1 MPFPSLPAIVPSFPS
16 LSIPT
21 LPTLTLSESEKNLIS
36 RLQAEALRCR
46 PQMELDEAYYLG
58 EQVIDN
64 LRIAVPKELEFLRT
78 IVGWGALAV
87 DPYVER
93 HAVDCFRLADGT
105 DADPYLSSLW
115 AANGLDAELPLAIT
129 DALSMGRGWWVVG
142 SPLESGGAPQITV
155 ESPLNLAAI
164 WNMRGTEPEA
174 LFHEYWADGRR
185 RAALLIPN
193 QTVSLATNDK
203 GEWEVVNRDEHDFG
217 FVPAVRMPNQP
228 RSNNRNGRSAITSAL
243 RSTIDGA
250 CRTLLGLEVARE
262 IYSVP
267 QRIILGAAESD
278 FQKSDGTPKSA
289 WETYITSV
297 LGLER
302 DEEGNMPDVKQ
313 LAAYDPATFT
323 KLIENA
329 ASRAASIVLAPP
341 QEIGLYTQGNPVS
354 AEAQNTSE
362 SRRNRRARSQQAAF
376 GVPLAKVMQF
386 AAMFDNGGVLPEQF
400 RAIEVD
406 WVEVEEIDF
415 VGTSDAISKL
425 VSAGSIPATSDVT
438 LKRAGFNAVQR
449 ARLARDRNLEQGR
462 QTGRMIADALLARGQ
477 QAQQEPTQQQG
488 LMDSGNGPAG
498 L

>member
-1 MPFPSLPAIVPSFPS
+1 MALLPSFPGLPS
-16 LSIPT
+16 LSIPS
-21 LPTLTLSESEKNLIS
+21 LPNLTLSDDEKNLLS
-36 RLQAEALRCR
+36 RLQSEALRCR
-46 PQMELDEAYYLG
+46 DEMELSEAYYLG
-58 EQVIDN
+58 EQIIDN

-93 HAVDCFRLADGT
+93 HAVDCFRLTDGT
-105 DADPYLSSLW
+105 DADPYLSALW
-115 AANGLDAELPLAIT
+115 AENGLDAELPLAIT

-164 WNMRGTEPEA
+164 WNLRGTEPEA
-174 LFHEYWADGRR
+174 VFHEYWADGRR
-185 RAALLIPN
+185 HAALLVPN
-193 QTVSLATNDK
+193 QTITLATNDK
-203 GEWEVVNRDEHDFG
+203 NEWEIVNRDEHDFG
-217 FVPAVRMPNQP
+217 FVPVVRMANGA
-228 RSNNRNGRSAITSAL
+228 RSNSRAGRSAINPAL

-250 CRTLLGLEVARE
+250 CRTLLGLEVSRE

-289 WETYITSV
+289 WETYITST

-302 DEEGNMPDVKQ
+302 DENGDLPDIKQ
-313 LAAYDPATFT
+313 LQVYDPSTFT

-354 AEAQNTSE
+354 ADAQNTSE

-376 GVPLAKVMQF
+376 GVPLARVMQY
-386 AAMFDNGGVLPEQF
+386 AAMFDNKGVLPDQL
-400 RAIEVD
+400 RGIAVD
-406 WVEVEEIDF
+406 WISVKEDDF
-415 VGTSDAISKL
+415 VGSADAISKL
-425 VSAGSIPATSDVT
+425 VAAGSIPATSDVT
-438 LKRAGFNAVQR
+438 LKRAGFNAVER
-449 ARLARDRNLEQGR
+449 ARLAQDRSADDGR
-462 QTGRMIADALLARGQ
+462 QLARALAAGLV
-477 QAQQEPTQQQG
+477 PPQQG
-488 LMDSGNGPAG
+488 ATGGNAPSV
-498 L
+498 

>member
-1 MPFPSLPAIVPSFPS
+1 MQVPSFIPS
-16 LSIPT
+16 FPTLSIPT
-21 LPTLTLSESEKNLIS
+21 LPSLSLTEDERNLIAK
-36 RLQAEALRCR
+36 LQAEALRAR
-46 PQMELDEAYYLG
+46 PEMELAEAYLLG
-58 EQVIDN
+58 EQIIDN

-93 HAVDCFRLADGT
+93 HALDCFRLIDGT
-105 DADPYLSSLW
+105 DADPYLTSLW
-115 AANGLDAELPLAIT
+115 RENGLDAELPLAVT

-142 SPLESGGAPQITV
+142 SPLESGAAPRITA

-164 WNMRGTEPEA
+164 WNMRGTEPES

-185 RAALLIPN
+185 HAALLVPN
-193 QTVSLATNDK
+193 QTINLATNDK
-203 GEWEVVNRDEHDFG
+203 GEWEITSRDQHDFG

-228 RSNNRNGRSAITSAL
+228 RTNNRNGRSAITPAL

-302 DEEGNMPDVKQ
+302 DENGELPDVKQ
-313 LAAYDPATFT
+313 LAAYDPSTFT

-329 ASRAASIVLAPP
+329 ASRAASITLAPP

-354 AEAQNTSE
+354 ADAQNTSE
-362 SRRNRRARSQQAAF
+362 SRRNRRARSQQASF
-376 GVPLAKVMQF
+376 GVHLVKVMQY
-386 AAMFDNGGVLPEQF
+386 AAMFDNGGVLPDQYRRVE
-400 RAIEVD
+400 AD
-406 WVEVEEIDF
+406 WVGLEMLDF
-415 VGTSDAISKL
+415 STTADGITKL
-425 VSAGSIPATSDVT
+425 VSQGVIPATSDVT
-438 LKRAGFNAVQR
+438 LKRAGFNAVER
-449 ARLARDRNLEQGR
+449 ARLTQDRSADDGR
-462 QTGRMIADALLARGQ
+462 QLARALAAGLVP
-477 QAQQEPTQQQG
+477 PTQG
-488 LMDSGNGPAG
+488 ATGGNAAG
-498 L
+498 V

>member
-1 MPFPSLPAIVPSFPS
+1 MQFPSFPLVPSFPT

-21 LPTLTLSESEKNLIS
+21 LPNLALSEAEKNLIA
-36 RLQAEALRCR
+36 RLQAEALRTR
-46 PQMELDEAYYLG
+46 PAMELAEAYYLG

-64 LRIAVPKELEFLRT
+64 LRIAVPAELEFLRT

-93 HAVDCFRLADGT
+93 HAVDSFRLSDGT
-105 DADPYLSSLW
+105 DADPYLTALW
-115 AANGLDAELPLAIT
+115 TENGLDAELPLAVT

-142 SPLESGGAPQITV
+142 SPLESGGVPQITV

-164 WNMRGTEPEA
+164 WNMRGTEPTA

-185 RAALLIPN
+185 HAALLVPN

-203 GEWEVVNRDEHDFG
+203 GEWEVVDRDVHDFG
-217 FVPAVRMPNQP
+217 FVPAVRM
-228 RSNNRNGRSAITSAL
+228 SNSARTNDRAGRSAITPAL

-267 QRIILGAAESD
+267 QRLILGAAESD

-289 WETYITSV
+289 WETYITAV

-302 DEEGNMPDVKQ
+302 DENGELPDVKQ
-313 LAAYDPATFT
+313 LQVYDPATFT

-354 AEAQNTSE
+354 ADAQNTSE
-362 SRRNRRARSQQAAF
+362 SRRNRRARSQQATF
-376 GVPLAKVMQF
+376 GVPLARVMQY
-386 AAMFDNGGVLPEQF
+386 AAMFDNGGVLPDQY
-400 RAIEVD
+400 RRIAVD
-406 WVEVEEIDF
+406 WVGLELLDF
-415 VGTSDAISKL
+415 STTADGISKL

-438 LKRAGFNAVQR
+438 LKRAGFNAVER
-449 ARLARDRNLEQGR
+449 ARLAQDRSADDGR
-462 QTGRMIADALLARGQ
+462 QLAR
-477 QAQQEPTQQQG
+477 ALAAG
-488 LMDSGNGPAG
+488 LVPATTETSSGNPAG

>member
-1 MPFPSLPAIVPSFPS
+1 MSLIPSWPTFPGFQSFSVPALPR
-16 LSIPT
+16 L
-21 LPTLTLSESEKNLIS
+21 TLTDAEKAMIA
-36 RLQAEALRCR
+36 RLQGQSLQSRGDL
-46 PQMELDEAYYLG
+46 ELSEAYYLG
-58 EQVIDN
+58 EQVIEN

-115 AANGLDAELPLAIT
+115 AQNGLDAELPLAVT
-129 DALSMGRGWWVVG
+129 DALSMGRAWWVVG
-142 SPLESGGAPQITV
+142 SALESGGAPQITV

-164 WNMRGTEPEA
+164 WNLRGTDPDA
-174 LFHEYWADGRR
+174 VFHEYWSDGRR
-185 RAALLIPN
+185 HAALLVPN
-193 QTVSLATNDK
+193 QTVNLATNDK
-203 GEWEVVNRDEHDFG
+203 NEWEIVSRDEHDFG
-217 FVPAVRMPNQP
+217 FVPVVRMANGG
-228 RSNNRNGRSAITSAL
+228 RTHNRAGRSAINAAL

-289 WETYITSV
+289 WETYITST

-302 DEEGNMPDVKQ
+302 DEEGNLPDIKQ
-313 LAAYDPATFT
+313 LQVYDPATFT
-323 KLIENA
+323 RLIENA

-354 AEAQNTSE
+354 ADAQNTSE
-362 SRRNRRARSQQAAF
+362 SRRNRRARSQQAMF
-376 GVPLAKVMQF
+376 GVPLAKVMQY
-386 AAMFDNGGVLPEQF
+386 AAMFDNRGVLPDQF
-400 RAIEVD
+400 RAISVD
-406 WVEVEEIDF
+406 WVNVEEIDF
-415 VGTSDAISKL
+415 SKAADGITKL
-425 VSAGSIPATSDVT
+425 VTAGSIPATSDVT
-438 LKRAGFNAVQR
+438 LKRAGFNAVER
-449 ARLARDRNLEQGR
+449 ARLAQDRKLEQGR
-462 QTGRMIADALLARGQ
+462 QTGQMIANALLNRQ
-477 QAQQEPTQQQG
+477 QPQQG
-488 LMDSGNGPAG
+488 ATGANGSAG

>member
-1 MPFPSLPAIVPSFPS
+1 MTLLPSFPR

-21 LPTLTLSESEKNLIS
+21 LPNLTLTEAEQRLVA
-36 RLQAEALRCR
+36 RLQNDALLRR
-46 PQMELDEAYYLG
+46 GDMQLAEAYYLG

-64 LRIAVPKELEFLRT
+64 LRIAVPAELEFLRT

-115 AANGLDAELPLAIT
+115 AENGLDAELPLAIT

-155 ESPLNLAAI
+155 ESPMNLAAI

-174 LFHEYWADGRR
+174 VFHEYWSDGRR
-185 RAALLIPN
+185 HAALLVPN
-193 QTVSLATNDK
+193 QTISLATNDK
-203 GEWEVVNRDEHDFG
+203 DQWEVVGRDEHDFG
-217 FVPAVRMPNQP
+217 FVPVVRMPNSP
-228 RSNNRNGRSAITSAL
+228 RTNDRAGRSAITPAL

-267 QRIILGAAESD
+267 QMLLLGVTESA
-278 FQKSDGTPKSA
+278 FQKTDGTPKSA
-289 WETYITSV
+289 WETYISNV
-297 LGLER
+297 LALER
-302 DEEGNMPDVKQ
+302 DEDGNLPEIHQKQ
-313 LAAYDPATFT
+313 VYDPATFT

-362 SRRNRRARSQQAAF
+362 SRRNRRGLSQQAMF
-376 GVPLAKVMQF
+376 GVPLAKVMKY
-386 AAMFDNGGVLPEQF
+386 AAMFDNGGVLPEEF
-400 RAIEVD
+400 RHISVD
-406 WVEVEEIDF
+406 WVGLELLDF
-415 VGTSDAISKL
+415 STTADGITKL

-438 LKRAGFNAVQR
+438 LKRAGFNAVER
-449 ARLARDRNLEQGR
+449 ARLAQDRVLEQGR
-462 QTGRMIADALLARGQ
+462 QTVRSIADALNANPVDPGVTGG
-477 QAQQEPTQQQG
+477 ATDG
-488 LMDSGNGPAG
+488 LN
-498 L
+498 

>member
-1 MPFPSLPAIVPSFPS
+1 MALLPSFPS

-21 LPTLTLSESEKNLIS
+21 LPSLTLTDAEQRLVA
-36 RLQAEALRCR
+36 RLQADALFRR
-46 PQMELDEAYYLG
+46 GEMELSEAYYLG
-58 EQVIDN
+58 EQVIAN
-64 LRIAVPKELEFLRT
+64 LRIAVPAELEFLRT
-78 IVGWGALAV
+78 IVGWAALAV

-115 AANGLDAELPLAIT
+115 SGNGLDAELPLAIT

-142 SPLESGGAPQITV
+142 SPLESGGVPQITV

-174 LFHEYWADGRR
+174 VFHEYWSDGRR
-185 RAALLIPN
+185 HAALLVPN
-193 QTVSLATNDK
+193 QTINLATNDK
-203 GEWEVVNRDEHDFG
+203 DQWEVVNRDEHDFG
-217 FVPAVRMPNQP
+217 FVPVVRMANGA
-228 RSNNRNGRSAITSAL
+228 RTNDRAGRSAITPAL

-289 WETYITSV
+289 WETYITST

-302 DEEGNMPDVKQ
+302 DENGDLPDIKQ
-313 LAAYDPATFT
+313 LAVYDPATFT
-323 KLIENA
+323 KLLENA

-362 SRRNRRARSQQAAF
+362 SRRNRRGYSQQAMF
-376 GVPLAKVMQF
+376 GVPLAKVMQYGV
-386 AAMFDNGGVLPEQF
+386 MFDNRGVLPDKF
-400 RAIEVD
+400 RSIEVD
-406 WVEVEEIDF
+406 WRSLELLDF
-415 VGTSDAISKL
+415 ATTADGITKL
-425 VSAGSIPATSDVT
+425 VSQDVLPKHSDVT
-438 LKRAGFNAVQR
+438 LKRAGFNAVER
-449 ARLARDRNLEQGR
+449 RRLEQDRRREAGR
-462 QTGRMIADALLARGQ
+462 QTARQLAESVTTVETA
-477 QAQQEPTQQQG
+477 AQPTQEPAADG
-488 LMDSGNGPAG
+488 AAG
-498 L
+498 V

>member
-1 MPFPSLPAIVPSFPS
+1 MQVPQF
-16 LSIPT
+16 PT
-21 LPTLTLSESEKNLIS
+21 LPLFPSFSVPMLPNLTLADDEKNLIS
-36 RLQAEALRCR
+36 RLQAESLRCR
-46 PQMELDEAYYLG
+46 PAMELAEAYYLG

-64 LRIAVPKELEFLRT
+64 LRIAVPAELEFLRT

-93 HAVDCFRLADGT
+93 HAIDCFRLANGT
-105 DADPYLSSLW
+105 DADPYLTSLW
-115 AANGLDAELPLAIT
+115 TGNGLDAELPLAVT

-142 SPLESGGAPQITV
+142 SPLESGGVPRITV
-155 ESPLNLAAI
+155 ESPLNLAAE
-164 WNMRGTEPEA
+164 WDMRGNEPRA
-174 LFHEYWADGRR
+174 LFHEYWSNGRR
-185 RAALLIPN
+185 HAALLVPN
-193 QTVSLATNDK
+193 QTVNLATNDK
-203 GEWEVVNRDEHDFG
+203 GEWEIVNRDKHDFG
-217 FVPAVRMPNQP
+217 FVPAVRMA
-228 RSNNRNGRSAITSAL
+228 NNARTNDRGGRSAITPAL

-302 DEEGNMPDVKQ
+302 DENGDLPDVKQ

-362 SRRNRRARSQQAAF
+362 SRRNRRARSQQAMF
-376 GVPLAKVMQF
+376 GVSIVKVMQY
-386 AAMFDNGGVLPEQF
+386 AVMFDSRGVLPDQY
-400 RAIEVD
+400 RSVAAD
-406 WVEVEEIDF
+406 WASVEEIDF
-415 VGTSDAISKL
+415 TMAADGISKL
-425 VSAGSIPATSDVT
+425 VAAGSIPATSDVT
-438 LKRAGFNAVQR
+438 LKRAGFNAVER
-449 ARLARDRNLEQGR
+449 ARLTQDRSADDGR
-462 QTGRMIADALLARGQ
+462 QLARALAAGLVPP
-477 QAQQEPTQQQG
+477 AQQGASGGNPTG
-488 LMDSGNGPAG
+488 V
-498 L
+498 

>member
-1 MPFPSLPAIVPSFPS
+1 MQFPSLPSFPT

-21 LPTLTLSESEKNLIS
+21 LPTLGLSESERGLIAQ
-36 RLQAEALRCR
+36 LQDEARRTR
-46 PQMELDEAYYLG
+46 PAMELAEAYYLG
-58 EQVIDN
+58 EQIIDN

-93 HAVDCFRLADGT
+93 HAVDCFRLSDGT
-105 DADPYLSSLW
+105 DADPYLTALW
-115 AANGLDAELPLAIT
+115 TENGLDAELPLAVT
-129 DALSMGRGWWVVG
+129 DALTMGRGWWVVG
-142 SPLESGGAPQITV
+142 SPLESGGVPQITV
-155 ESPLNLAAI
+155 ESPLNLAAV
-164 WNMRGTEPEA
+164 WNLRGTEPTA
-174 LFHEYWADGRR
+174 LFQEYWSDGRR
-185 RAALLIPN
+185 HAALLVPN
-193 QTVSLATNDK
+193 QTINLATNDK
-203 GEWEVVNRDEHDFG
+203 GEWEIINRDVHDFG
-217 FVPAVRMPNQP
+217 FVPAVRMANNA
-228 RSNNRNGRSAITSAL
+228 RTNNREGRSAITPAL

-302 DEEGNMPDVKQ
+302 DSNGDLPDVKQ
-313 LAAYDPATFT
+313 LTAYDPSVFT

-354 AEAQNTSE
+354 ADAQNTSE
-362 SRRNRRARSQQAAF
+362 SRRNRRARSQQASF
-376 GVPLAKVMQF
+376 GVPLARVMQY

-400 RAIEVD
+400 RRIEVD
-406 WVEVEEIDF
+406 WAGLELLDF
-415 VGTSDAISKL
+415 ASTADGITKL
-425 VSAGSIPATSDVT
+425 VSQGVIPATSDVT
-438 LKRAGFNAVQR
+438 LKRAGFNAVER
-449 ARLARDRNLEQGR
+449 ARLSQDRSADDGR
-462 QTGRMIADALLARGQ
+462 QLARALANGLV
-477 QAQQEPTQQQG
+477 PPQQG
-488 LMDSGNGPAG
+488 TSGGNAAG